1 MSLEIIDEIILS
13 LTGKIGN
20 NKVGTP
26 YFKTPPYHIFQITK
40 NDFKSVN
47 EVDSKRK
54 IAFIDGGNSEILGA
68 PDFSIQI
75 NRIYFNIFL
84 NNEKMIDTFYPIK
97 IEFFS
102 VTYAK
107 AQNEDIF
114 YHTSLYPLTQN
125 PKIKLPDENDLN
137 FNSADRTMSF
147 GGQIA
152 DISRVA
158 TMSRVLTEWN
168 CAKFVAEEILEL
180 NDIIVMDGNLR
191 TWYTNENKYANNLFE
206 VAKAKGVIITGL
218 SKTSRLMTTNSQSLL
233 GSIERYAR
241 SNLSHQEWYIPI
253 AQISRDD
260 HNAIIFIV
268 KLNRNSNHAFRFEI
282 MHDQYV
288 KLKENEIN
296 EIFSQISKNSRD
308 LTFPGYPY
316 GLIDADHYARISD
329 EEAKGYKVMFLSQI
343 AKNSKVDSFA
353 SIHAVDAHDILNKLV
368 A

>member
-1 MSLEIIDEIILS
+1 MILEIIDEIILS
-13 LTGKIGN
+13 LTEKIGKN
-20 NKVGTP
+20 EVGKP
-26 YFKTPPYHIFQITK
+26 YFKTPPYQIFEITK
-40 NDFKSVN
+40 NNFKSIS

-54 IAFIDGGNSEILGA
+54 IVFIDGGNREILGA

-75 NRIYFNIFL
+75 NRIYFNIFQ
-84 NNEKMIDTFYPIK
+84 NNEKMIDTPHPFK

-102 VTYAK
+102 VTYSK
-107 AQNEDIF
+107 TQNEDIF
-114 YHTSLYPLTQN
+114 YHTRLYPLTKN
-125 PKIKLPDENDLN
+125 TKIELPDEKDLN

-168 CAKFVAEEILEL
+168 CAKFVAENIREL
-180 NDIIVMDGNLR
+180 DMIVMDGNLR
-191 TWYTNENKYANNLFE
+191 TWYTNEKKYANNLFE
-206 VAKAKGVIITGL
+206 VANERDVIITGL

-233 GSIERYAR
+233 GSIERYAK
-241 SNLSHQEWYIPI
+241 SNLPHQEWYIPI

-260 HNAIIFIV
+260 HNATIFIV

-316 GLIDADHYARISD
+316 GLIDADHYARISE

-343 AKNSKVDSFA
+343 AKNSKADSFA
-353 SIHAVDAHDILNKLV
+353 SIHAVDAHDILNELV

>member
-1 MSLEIIDEIILS
+1 MSLEVIDEIILS
-13 LTGKIGN
+13 LAKEIGKNEIG
-20 NKVGTP
+20 KP
-26 YFKTPPYHIFQITK
+26 YFKTPPYQIFQITK
-40 NDFKSVN
+40 NDFKSIN

-54 IAFIDGGNSEILGA
+54 IAFIDGGNREIIGS

-75 NRIYFNIFL
+75 NRIYFNAFQ
-84 NNEKMIDTFYPIK
+84 NNEKMIDISFPSK

-102 VTYAK
+102 VTYAQT
-107 AQNEDIF
+107 QNEDIF
-114 YHTSLYPLTQN
+114 YHTRLYPLTQN
-125 PKIKLPDENDLN
+125 LEIELPDENDLN

-158 TMSRVLTEWN
+158 IMSRVFTEWN
-168 CAKFVAEEILEL
+168 CAKFITEKILEL
-180 NDIIVMDGNLR
+180 DDIIVMDGNLR

-206 VAKAKGVIITGL
+206 IAKEKGVLITGL

-233 GSIERYAR
+233 GNLERYSR
-241 SNLSHQEWYIPI
+241 SNLSDKEWYIPI

-260 HNAIIFIV
+260 HNAIIFIM
-268 KLNRNSNHAFRFEI
+268 KLNRNSNHVFRFEI
-282 MHDQYV
+282 MHDQYI
-288 KLKENEIN
+288 KLRENEIN

-316 GLIDADHYARISD
+316 GLIDADHYARISE

-343 AKNSKVDSFA
+343 AKNNKEDSYA
-353 SIHAVDAHDILNKLV
+353 SIHAVDAHDILNELV

>member
-1 MSLEIIDEIILS
+1 MSLEVIDEIILS
-13 LTGKIGN
+13 LAKKIGKN
-20 NKVGTP
+20 EIGKP
-26 YFKTPPYHIFQITK
+26 YFKTPPYQIFQITK
-40 NDFKSVN
+40 NDFKSIN

-54 IAFIDGGNSEILGA
+54 IAFIDGGNREIIGS

-75 NRIYFNIFL
+75 NRIYFNAFQ
-84 NNEKMIDTFYPIK
+84 NNEKMIDISFPSK

-102 VTYAK
+102 VTYAQT
-107 AQNEDIF
+107 QNEDIF
-114 YHTSLYPLTQN
+114 YHTRLYPLTQN
-125 PKIKLPDENDLN
+125 LEIELPDENDLN

-158 TMSRVLTEWN
+158 IMSRVFTEWN
-168 CAKFVAEEILEL
+168 CAKFITEKILEL
-180 NDIIVMDGNLR
+180 DDIIVMDGNLR

-206 VAKAKGVIITGL
+206 IAKEKGVLITGL

-233 GSIERYAR
+233 GNLERYSR
-241 SNLSHQEWYIPI
+241 SNLSDKEWYIPI

-260 HNAIIFIV
+260 HNAIIFIM
-268 KLNRNSNHAFRFEI
+268 KLNRNSNHVFRFEI
-282 MHDQYV
+282 MHDQYM
-288 KLKENEIN
+288 KLRENEIN

-316 GLIDADHYARISD
+316 GLIDADHYARISE

-343 AKNSKVDSFA
+343 AKNNKEDSYA
-353 SIHAVDAHDILNKLV
+353 SIHAVDAHDILNELV